1 MSFQELFDSVV
12 QILKGPC
19 GVKNPIRAES
29 RLMEDLHLDSMGML
43 ALAVGLENRYRL
55 KLAED
60 PEHPPETVADVVKL
74 LAQRLEEAKHE

>member
-1 MSFQELFDSVV
+1 MSFQELFDSVG

-43 ALAVGLENRYRL
+43 ALAVGLENRYRV
-55 KLAED
+55 KLGED
-60 PEHPPETVADVVKL
+60 PAQPPETVADVVEL
-74 LAQRLEEAKHE
+74 LAQRLKEVRSE